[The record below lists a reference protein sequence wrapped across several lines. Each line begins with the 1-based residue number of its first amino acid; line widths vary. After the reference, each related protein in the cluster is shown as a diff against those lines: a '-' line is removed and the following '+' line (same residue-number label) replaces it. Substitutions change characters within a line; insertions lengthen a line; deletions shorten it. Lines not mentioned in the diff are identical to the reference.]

1 MRLCSLFGLLLSNV
15 AQISANGSGFVIRV
29 LGRLRGLLPGEVGAQ
44 PSGNSGST
52 ESKRQRPLAASAD
65 FRPWWK
71 PAPRRIAASGSAAD
85 PRAAFLR
92 PTNCSNGLTPV
103 VHQDASGWRGCA
115 ECGRSRAK
123 GGLTQIAGLARVYG
137 TVATPWLRE
146 LARSQRIAPAVKA
159 TVAGTTAKSRPRRR
173 AAARSAE
180 SADNAFYCAILT
192 AMVKSDDKE
201 VSR

>member
-1 MRLCSLFGLLLSNV
+1 MRLCSLIGLLLSNV

-29 LGRLRGLLPGEVGAQ
+29 LGRLRGLLPWEVGAH

-52 ESKRQRPLAASAD
+52 ESMRQRPLAASAD

-92 PTNCSNGLTPV
+92 PTNGSNVLTPV

-115 ECGRSRAK
+115 ESAH
-123 GGLTQIAGLARVYG
+123 
-137 TVATPWLRE
+137 
-146 LARSQRIAPAVKA
+146 SQL
-159 TVAGTTAKSRPRRR
+159 S
-173 AAARSAE
+173 
-180 SADNAFYCAILT
+180 F
-192 AMVKSDDKE
+192 
-201 VSR
+201 